1 MKFLKEYFIIFII
14 LIIVGYINYL
24 TDKDLKSQISWMRD
38 GIASI
43 ENKINEENK
52 DKAKKE
58 FEELH
63 NKWSD
68 ITEHLELF
76 VDHNELEKISSD
88 IIKIDANLKVDEN
101 EELIENIYDL
111 QFMLDHIEQKNKL
124 NLRNFF

>member
-1 MKFLKEYFIIFII
+1 MKFLKEYFIILII
-14 LIIVGYINYL
+14 LFLVIYINYL
-24 TDKDLKSQISWMRD
+24 TDKDLKEQISWMRD
-38 GIASI
+38 GISSI
-43 ENKINEENK
+43 ENNINEENK

-88 IIKIDANLKVDEN
+88 IIKIDVNLKVDEN